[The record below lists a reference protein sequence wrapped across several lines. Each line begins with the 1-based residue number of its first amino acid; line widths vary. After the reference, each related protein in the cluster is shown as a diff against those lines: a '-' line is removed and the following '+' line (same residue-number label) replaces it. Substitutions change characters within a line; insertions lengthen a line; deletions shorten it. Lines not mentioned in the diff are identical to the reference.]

1 MYFPNIAFNTSSCV
15 QTEYQILSQIHNL
28 IPAMQNI
35 MEFNE
40 LLHISSQEQIADQ
53 NVVFGTSIM
62 NHTVVF

>member
-1 MYFPNIAFNTSSCV
+1 M

-35 MEFNE
+35 MEVNE

>member
-1 MYFPNIAFNTSSCV
+1 MNFPNITFNTSSCV

-35 MEFNE
+35 MEVNE